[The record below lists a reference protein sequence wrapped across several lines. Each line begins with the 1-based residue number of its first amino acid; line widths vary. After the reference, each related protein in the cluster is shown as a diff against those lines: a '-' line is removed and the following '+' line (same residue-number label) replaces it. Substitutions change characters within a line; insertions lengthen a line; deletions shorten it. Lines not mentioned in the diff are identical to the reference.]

1 MARRNGI
8 TLRFAAALLAP
19 LAGTGAG
26 ADSALPTV
34 YSLNLCTDQLA
45 MLLAAPGQLQS
56 VSELATDPS
65 LSVLHEQARQYPA
78 NRGLAEDVV
87 AASPDLVVTGAWSA
101 RNATDLLRG
110 LGYRVE
116 TFAPD
121 LTLDGIR
128 ADIARMGK
136 LMQREQQADG
146 LLADFDAQLAKA
158 PDAACPASFRPSLLV
173 YGPNGVTEGAGTLPD
188 TVIEAAGFRNL
199 GAGPG
204 TGGMAF
210 VSLENVIAMQ
220 PDVILLPA
228 ADPAA
233 PALAQKLFN
242 HPALKASGAR
252 IVRGA
257 VDPALW
263 TCGGPFTARAVTGLK
278 QLRASLPGCERPGS

>member
-8 TLRFAAALLAP
+8 TLRFAAALLAA

-228 ADPAA
+228 DDPAA

>member
-8 TLRFAAALLAP
+8 TLRFAAALLAA

-128 ADIARMGK
+128 SDIARMGK

>member
-8 TLRFAAALLAP
+8 TLRFAAALLAA

-26 ADSALPTV
+26 ADSTLPTV

>member
-228 ADPAA
+228 DDPAA

>member
-8 TLRFAAALLAP
+8 TLRFAAALLAA